1 MSSNGDASR
10 PASRTPRQVRVIQD
24 GRASTRPDELATEEP
39 LEIRLLVAGRRQSV
53 AITMRTPGADF
64 ELAVGFLF
72 SEGIIAGRADV
83 RRVTYCTDRDVDADQ
98 RYNIVN
104 VELAGAAAPDLR
116 SLERHFFTN
125 SACGVC
131 GKATLDALEVRCP
144 PLAGGPDVAVDV
156 LYGLPERLRR
166 GQGVFDSTGG
176 LHATGLFTSAGD
188 LLAIREDVGRHN
200 ALDKL
205 IGWAVL
211 QDRLPL
217 DEEVL
222 LVSGRSS
229 YEILQKAI
237 TAGVSVVCGISAP
250 SSLAVAMAERFGVT
264 LVGFLRE
271 RRCNVYT
278 HPDRILAHAP
288 VITD

>member
-1 MSSNGDASR
+1 M
-10 PASRTPRQVRVIQD
+10 IQD
-24 GRASTRPDELATEEP
+24 GRPSTRPDQLATEEP
-39 LEIRLLVAGRRQSV
+39 LEIRVIAAGRRRTV

-72 SEGIIAGRADV
+72 SEGVIAGGDDV
-83 RRVTYCTDRDVDADQ
+83 RRVTYCTDREVDAEQ

-131 GKATLDALEVRCP
+131 GKASMDALEVRSA
-144 PLAGGPDVAVDV
+144 PLSDGPEVPVDV
-156 LYGLPERLRR
+156 LYGFPERLRAR
-166 GQGVFDSTGG
+166 QGLFDATGG
-176 LHATGLFTSAGD
+176 LHAAGLFSAGGE
-188 LLAIREDVGRHN
+188 LLAVREDVGRHN

-211 QDRLPL
+211 QGRVPL
-217 DEEVL
+217 RDEVL
-222 LVSGRSS
+222 VVSGRSS

-237 TAGVSVVCGISAP
+237 TAGITVVCGISAP
-250 SSLAVAMAERFGVT
+250 SSLAVDLAERFGVT

-271 RRCNVYT
+271 RRCNVYA
-278 HPDRILAHAP
+278 HAGRILAGRPGLTPPA
-288 VITD
+288 

>member
-1 MSSNGDASR
+1 MTGDR
-10 PASRTPRQVRVIQD
+10 PTSRTRRQVRVIED
-24 GRASTRPDELATEEP
+24 GRARTRPDELATEEP
-39 LEIRLLVAGRRQSV
+39 LEIRLVVGDRRQSV

-72 SEGIIAGRADV
+72 SEGVIAGRDDV
-83 RRVTYCTDRDVDADQ
+83 RRVTYCTDSDVDAEQ

-116 SLERHFFTN
+116 SLERHFFAN

-131 GKATLDALEVRCP
+131 GKATLDALEARCA
-144 PLAGGPDVAVDV
+144 PLAGGPDVPVDV
-156 LYGLPERLRR
+156 LYGLPERLRT
-166 GQGVFDSTGG
+166 GQGLFDATGG
-176 LHATGLFTSAGD
+176 LHAAGLFTAGGE

-211 QDRLPL
+211 QGRVPL
-217 DEEVL
+217 GTELL

-250 SSLAVAMAERFGVT
+250 SSLAVDLAERFGVT

-271 RRCNVYT
+271 RRGNVY
-278 HPDRILAHAP
+278 AHAGRVLVDEP
-288 VITD
+288 AVAAD

>member
-1 MSSNGDASR
+1 MVEGAR
-10 PASRTPRQVRVIQD
+10 PASRTPRQVKVIHD
-24 GRASTRPDELATEEP
+24 GRATSRADYLATEEP
-39 LEIRLLVAGRRQSV
+39 LEIRLVVAGRRHTV

-72 SEGIIAGRADV
+72 SEGVIAGRDDV
-83 RRVTYCTDRDVDADQ
+83 RRVTYCTDGDVDAQQ

-131 GKATLDALEVRCP
+131 GKATMDALEVRCA
-144 PLAGGPDVAVDV
+144 PLAGGPDVPVEV
-156 LYGLPERLRR
+156 LYGLPGKLRTK
-166 GQGVFDSTGG
+166 QGLFDSTGG
-176 LHATGLFTSAGD
+176 LHAAGLFTAGGES
-188 LLAIREDVGRHN
+188 LTVREDVGRHN

-211 QDRLPL
+211 QGRVPL
-217 DEEVL
+217 SDELL

-229 YEILQKAI
+229 YEILQKSIA
-237 TAGVSVVCGISAP
+237 AGISVVCGISAP
-250 SSLAVAMAERFGVT
+250 SSLAVDLAERFGVT
-264 LVGFLRE
+264 LVGFLRD
-271 RRCNVYT
+271 RRCNVY
-278 HPDRILAHAP
+278 AHAGRVLAGEPAVNPP
-288 VITD
+288 V